1 MSTDSLSPSY
11 NSFGLSAGQEQPS
24 EDQILEIPVSEFQ
37 AILEDLV
44 LIHNQIVEAVRDAGL
59 LRGRELARLTE
70 DHARTLKA
78 EKSPTAKL
86 LLLNAYIKQSLAK
99 IRGALKTRPPT
110 DQGVIRQAITKIQLR
125 AMAIVDHI
133 KTLAEGRKE
142 ISLNSSQARQYLA
155 GREGKPPSR
164 RDAIRALRRAEKIC
178 PALTCGHRPGDGRQT
193 IRLIGKA
200 EELKDSPIIGYCDLW
215 QRSGEK
221 VILSL

>member
-1 MSTDSLSPSY
+1 MSTDTLARGSI
-11 NSFGLSAGQEQPS
+11 NSFSGLSAGQVPPS
-24 EDQILEIPVSEFQ
+24 ETLEIPVSEFQ
-37 AILEDLV
+37 AVLEDLV

-59 LRGRELARLTE
+59 LRGKELARLTE
-70 DHARTLKA
+70 NHAKALKA

-86 LLLNAYIKQSLAK
+86 LLLNAFIKQSLAK

-155 GREGKPPSR
+155 GREGKSPSR
-164 RDAIRALRRAEKIC
+164 RDAIRALRRAERLC

-193 IRLIGKA
+193 MRLIGKA
-200 EELKDSPIIGYCDLW
+200 EELKDSPIIGYRDLW